1 MTYPVTVA
9 PDVVAL
15 TLNALAAGMADPP
28 AMGAA
33 IPNPRPDSFIRVR
46 LTGPGKGRT
55 DPCVDTAG
63 VTVEAYASRTD
74 DAHDIAQEARGV
86 ILAMRGATV
95 DGSPIY
101 RVEDGGH
108 PVELPD
114 PLTDQP
120 RFTFTAAI
128 GVRTTTP

>member
-1 MTYPVTVA
+1 MTYPITVS
-9 PDVVAL
+9 PDTVSLVL
-15 TLNALAAGMADPP
+15 SALADGMIDPP
-28 AMGAA
+28 AMGNA
-33 IPNPRPDSFIRVR
+33 IPNPRPDAFIRVR

-63 VTVEAYASRTD
+63 VTVECYADRVDS
-74 DAHDIAQEARGV
+74 ANDIAQEARGV

-95 DGSPIY
+95 DGCPIY

-128 GVRTTTP
+128 GVRTVTP